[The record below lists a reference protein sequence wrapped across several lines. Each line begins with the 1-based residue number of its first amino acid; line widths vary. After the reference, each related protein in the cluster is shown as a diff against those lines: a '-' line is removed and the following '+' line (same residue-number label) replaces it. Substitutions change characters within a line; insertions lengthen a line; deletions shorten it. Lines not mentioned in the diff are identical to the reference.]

1 MWHPYRQFK
10 RLSSGSTI
18 TVGLFLS
25 GSRPVPNV
33 RAEHGVLFVKYCSIL
48 LQALTIE
55 ADEDL
60 LFSLYSLA
68 QLENIWEEERE
79 E

>member
-1 MWHPYRQFK
+1 M
-10 RLSSGSTI
+10 I
-18 TVGLFLS
+18 TVGLLFS
-25 GSRPVPNV
+25 GLRPAHNV

-60 LFSLYSLA
+60 LFSLYGLA
-68 QLENIWEEERE
+68 QLENIWEEETE